1 MLGIKYIFNS
11 LKRKR
16 VIMLIGSLFGIAVSV
31 FSFVFHEELG
41 SEDYIY
47 PKAFLAFTA
56 WFFVTLTVINGC
68 CDLSQNKLVPSLPI
82 ARELYT
88 KSMPTFISVVSAA
101 ITAVFIGAYFLFLGI
116 IGAESVQ
123 FADTLIIFG
132 TVCGTFLLG
141 SPIIMR
147 FSLNGIAV
155 LYISVIPVSAVII
168 LTGAKS
174 NGFGL
179 PIWAGAAIF
188 AVALIAGT
196 VWTFIFSRILY
207 RRRSIKVR
215 FTVDS

>member
-1 MLGIKYIFNS
+1 MLGIRYIFNS

-16 VIMLIGSLFGIAVSV
+16 VIMIIGLLFGIAVSV
-31 FSFVFHEELG
+31 FPFVFHEELG

-56 WFFVTLTVINGC
+56 WFFVTLTVTTGC
-68 CDLSQNKLVPSLPI
+68 RDLSQNKLVPSLPI

-88 KSMPTFISVVSAA
+88 KSMPAFISVISAVSM
-101 ITAVFIGAYFLFLGI
+101 AVFIGAYFLFLGI
-116 IGAESVQ
+116 IGAEKVQ

-132 TVCGTFLLG
+132 IVCGTFLLG

-147 FSLNGIAV
+147 FSLNGIAM

-179 PIWAGAAIF
+179 PIWIGAAIF
-188 AVALIAGT
+188 AGALIAGT
-196 VWTFIFSRILY
+196 VWAFAFSKILY
-207 RRRSIKVR
+207 RRRSIRIR
-215 FTVDS
+215 FTVDG

>member
-31 FSFVFHEELG
+31 FPFVFHEELD

-47 PKAFLAFTA
+47 PKAFLAFAA
-56 WFFVTLTVINGC
+56 WFFVTLTVTAGC
-68 CDLSQNKLVPSLPI
+68 RDLSHNKLVPSLPI

-88 KSMPTFISVVSAA
+88 KSMPAFISVVSAV
-101 ITAVFIGAYFLFLGI
+101 ITAVFVGAYFLFLGI

-147 FSLNGIAV
+147 FPLNGIAM

-174 NGFGL
+174 SGFGL
-179 PIWAGAAIF
+179 PIWIGAAIF
-188 AVALIAGT
+188 TGALIAGT
-196 VWTFIFSRILY
+196 VWTFILSKILY